1 MKAQAV
7 KRHPSEH
14 LERLLDLAEELFIQ
28 EGFLQFS
35 TDQLAQRLHCSK
47 RAIYAI
53 AAGREKFFEMV
64 LQRRTSRFEK
74 SLIAQVDAAADT
86 ETAMVACV
94 EAIVGSLESQS
105 PVFLHDLYQFP
116 HGIRLV
122 KRFQRQT
129 AAAITR
135 AIKRGEREN
144 LFRRIEPR
152 VAAEALLAS
161 VIRVI
166 EPDFLAASSVSAA
179 QAVRQV
185 FRIFWSG
192 LCRRQDDAQKT
203 PQRRSSAVKRN
214 GKLPAIDA

>member
-1 MKAQAV
+1 MNVRAT
-7 KRHPSEH
+7 KRQPSEH
-14 LERLLDLAEELFIQ
+14 LERLLDAAEELFTQ

-47 RAIYAI
+47 RAIYEI
-53 AAGREKFFEMV
+53 TAGREKFFELV
-64 LQRRTSRFEK
+64 LQRRIMRFEK
-74 SLIAQVDAAADT
+74 SLIAEIDHAADT
-86 ETAMVACV
+86 EAVMVACV
-94 EAIVGSLESQS
+94 EAIVGSLESES

-116 HGIRLV
+116 PGVRLV

-185 FRIFWSG
+185 FQIFWSG
-192 LCRRQDDAQKT
+192 LSRHQDDARKIR
-203 PQRRSSAVKRN
+203 QRRWPAFRAERQAPRN
-214 GKLPAIDA
+214 